1 MLSKITALLVAAA
14 ALGCTA
20 PPPDDGY
27 LETLTADRALKNDV
41 FAASPES
48 PVRPEHRD
56 VFLPLSYYEI
66 DERFRVPATLDPA
79 PESAT
84 FTMPTSTG
92 SLRAMRRAGTLRF
105 SLGGRPLQLS
115 AFVEAEDRTLERLF
129 VPFADSTNDG
139 ETYAAGRYLELD
151 RTATGLYD
159 LDFNRGFNP
168 YCYFDASYDCPFPPQ
183 ENRLDVAITAGE
195 KVRPEALSA
204 GLVIVPDPRPVP

>member
-1 MLSKITALLVAAA
+1 MLSKTTALLVAAA

-56 VFLPLSYYEI
+56 LFLPLSYYEI
-66 DERFRVPATLDPA
+66 AERFRVPATLDPA
-79 PESAT
+79 PESGT

-105 SLGGRPLQLS
+105 SLGGRPLRLS
-115 AFVEAEDRTLERLF
+115 AFVEADDRTLERLF
-129 VPFADSTNDG
+129 VPFADSTNAG

-168 YCYFDASYDCPFPPQ
+168 YCYFDASYDCPFPPP

-195 KVRPEALSA
+195 KVRPEARSA
-204 GLVIVPDPRPVP
+204 GLVLVPDPRSAP